1 MNYIDEELAA
11 KSHSIRRRKM
21 ANKIDT
27 KTATKAALFANQQ
40 LDMVVSGVWLAT
52 FLAAY
57 ETEIHAQEN
66 GRQFLPSLP
75 EKSNG

>member
-1 MNYIDEELAA
+1 
-11 KSHSIRRRKM
+11 M

-27 KTATKAALFANQQ
+27 KTATRAALFANKQCQ
-40 LDMVVSGVWLAT
+40 IEVSGVWLAV

-57 ETEIHAQEN
+57 NTEMHAQET
-66 GRQFLPSLP
+66 GRQFLPNLP

>member
-1 MNYIDEELAA
+1 MT
-11 KSHSIRRRKM
+11 
-21 ANKIDT
+21 NKIDT

-57 ETEIHAQEN
+57 NTEVHAQET
-66 GRQFLPSLP
+66 GRQFLPDLP

>member
-1 MNYIDEELAA
+1 MT
-11 KSHSIRRRKM
+11 H
-21 ANKIDT
+21 KIDT

-40 LDMVVSGVWLAT
+40 CDMMISGVWLAM

-57 ETEIHAQEN
+57 NMEIHAQES
-66 GRQFLPSLP
+66 GRQFLPNLP

>member
-1 MNYIDEELAA
+1 MIQQ
-11 KSHSIRRRKM
+11 
-21 ANKIDT
+21 IDT

-40 LDMVVSGVWLAT
+40 LDTVVSGVWLAT

-57 ETEIHAQEN
+57 NTEVHAQEM
-66 GRQFLPSLP
+66 GRQFLPDLP